1 MVTLVKY
8 SLTRYESMIKPFTR
22 RFVKNENWN
31 KIGNLIQRREG
42 HFSWEYEGVKIISC
56 GGQNL
61 AKLYASC
68 EAFDLKGKSFIKIN
82 VLHLTSI

>member
-1 MVTLVKY
+1 MNRL
-8 SLTRYESMIKPFTR
+8 EIFFTK
-22 RFVKNENWN
+22 RFVKNESWN

-42 HFSWEYEGVKIISC
+42 HFSWEYEGEKIISC

-68 EAFDLKGKSFIKIN
+68 EAFDLEGKNLGPWLVACSLEVPEILS
-82 VLHLTSI
+82 V